1 MKTMTYIKEFNS
13 LSNKILHQILSLRAN
28 IFVVEQQ
35 CCYQDPDPI
44 DLVAT
49 HVYQT
54 SDNENEVIAYLR
66 ICPPGSRFK
75 DTSIG
80 RVVTK
85 KSYRGQGLCS
95 TLITETMK
103 HILKDPGIT
112 RISLSAQ
119 SHLKD
124 FYERHQFHAIGEEYM
139 EDNIPHIKMHYQ
151 KPID

>member
-1 MKTMTYIKEFNS
+1 MKTATYIKEFDE
-13 LSNKILHQILSLRAN
+13 LSNKILHQILSLRAS

-35 CCYQDPDPI
+35 SCYQDPDPF

-54 SDNENEVIAYLR
+54 SNDKNEVIAYLR
-66 ICPPGSRFK
+66 ICPPGTRFE

-85 KSYRGQGLCS
+85 KNYRGQGLCS
-95 TLITETMK
+95 TLLNETMQYL
-103 HILKDPGIT
+103 LKDPRIT

-119 SHLKD
+119 SHLKH
-124 FYERHQFHAIGEEYM
+124 FYQRHQFHAIGEQYM
-139 EDNIPHIKMHYQ
+139 EDSIPHIKMHYQ
-151 KPID
+151 KPIE